1 MQDQQKGV
9 KMDQRT
15 VEWYQARLGHV
26 TASRASDAI
35 AKQGTAT
42 RRNYAIQLVTERL
55 TKLPVEGFQSA
66 AMQWGVEQE
75 PVARACYE
83 AHTGVFVE
91 QTGFHTHTSIKWLGA
106 SPDGFA
112 DDGLLEI
119 KCPNSNTHVDYLL
132 AKEVPAKYKSQML
145 TQMLVTGRKWCDF
158 VSFDPR
164 LPEHLQLFVIRYE
177 PKPEDFK
184 IIEIQLTNFL
194 AEVEQMER
202 QLCQKN

>member
-1 MQDQQKGV
+1 MQKSE
-9 KMDQRT
+9 
-15 VEWYQARLGHV
+15 EWFKQRLGHL

-55 TKLPVEGFQSA
+55 TGLQVESFTNT
-66 AMQWGVEQE
+66 AMLWGTEQE
-75 PVARACYE
+75 PVARAAYE

-91 QTGFHTHTSIKWLGA
+91 QTGFHTHPTIKWLGA

-112 DDGLLEI
+112 GDGLIEI

-132 AKEVPAKYKSQML
+132 SEEVPTKYKAQML
-145 TQMLVTGRKWCDF
+145 TQMLVTGRTWCDF

-164 LPEHLQLFVIRYE
+164 LPDHLQLFIIRYE
-177 PKPEDFK
+177 PRAEELKK
-184 IIEIQLTNFL
+184 IQVDLEVFL
-194 AEVEQMER
+194 SEVDIMEQS
-202 QLCQKN
+202 LCQRI